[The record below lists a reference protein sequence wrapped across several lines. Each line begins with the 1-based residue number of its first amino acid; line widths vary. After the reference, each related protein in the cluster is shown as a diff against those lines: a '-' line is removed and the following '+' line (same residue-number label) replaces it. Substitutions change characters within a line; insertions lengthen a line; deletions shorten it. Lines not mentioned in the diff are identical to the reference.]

1 MTSETPDTPSTEA
14 LTPGTKVTNQHPD
27 ILHGEVIDLRQSSA
41 LPGFVWVRWENGSVE
56 LEQVEDLTLDAERA
70 VRQEAA
76 DTSVPEDAGT
86 CPTCHYSTCVGR
98 LSYED
103 CTGREAAD
111 TSGLL
116 HHVRV
121 LVALYEDDMEALPGG
136 DNDPVPA
143 WDDVMRELRKAIAD
157 ADGSTQEEQP

>member
-111 TSGLL
+111 TSGLP
-116 HHVRV
+116 
-121 LVALYEDDMEALPGG
+121 EALATVEGHLRTAYG
-136 DNDPVPA
+136 DVS
-143 WDDVMRELRKAIAD
+143 DVWEPWAKVRAALTFAE
-157 ADGSTQEEQP
+157 

>member
-1 MTSETPDTPSTEA
+1 VGEGSRRADVRGVSTYEC
-14 LTPGTKVTNQHPD
+14 P
-27 ILHGEVIDLRQSSA
+27 
-41 LPGFVWVRWENGSVE
+41 FCGSVMG
-56 LEQVEDLTLDAERA
+56 Q
-70 VRQEAA
+70 
-76 DTSVPEDAGT
+76 
-86 CPTCHYSTCVGR
+86 
-98 LSYED
+98 
-103 CTGREAAD
+103 EAAD